1 MKLSTKVNF
10 LSTFITFLLLS
21 LSFIGIFYLY
31 KYFAYNTEYEQL
43 YQRGDELL
51 VAIQDATTLEDAK
64 TILRAYLPSEGLLHV
79 LDESGKT
86 ITRVQ
91 GVALLD
97 KFDYE
102 LNDDESFTISQFD
115 GMSLMAV
122 DYPIVW
128 IDGSVATVHLVQ
140 PLTGIDANMHRLK
153 WILVVMLTIAI
164 IPIFLSSQLL
174 VRLILKPI
182 QSLTETMQH
191 NIEQSRFEQ
200 LNTRGSGK
208 DEIAEMT
215 ATYNELMHL
224 LEENYKKQQQFV
236 GNASHELKTP
246 LTVIESYA
254 NLLQRRGFD
263 RPEVNAEAINAITQ
277 QTAQMKALIEQMLQL
292 ARASEQTQ
300 LDWQTVKLEPILT
313 SIQHSMQQ
321 AYNRKVH
328 LQGDLNAAL
337 ITDEAK
343 LRQILYIFLDNA
355 RKYSEDDITVTVIEG
370 DLVQIE
376 IEDRGIGIPA
386 EDLPHVFERFY
397 RVSKDRN
404 RKTGGTGLGLAIAK
418 QFADLIGAQTTISS
432 EVGIGTKVT
441 IQLPKEGGHTL
452 D

>member
-43 YQRGDELL
+43 HQRGDELL
-51 VAIQDATTLEDAK
+51 VAIQDATTLEEAK
-64 TILRAYLPSEGLLHV
+64 TILRAYLPSEGLLHI
-79 LDESGKT
+79 LDENGNT

-91 GVALLD
+91 GIALLNKVEYDIEKD
-97 KFDYE
+97 KLFTITE
-102 LNDDESFTISQFD
+102 LNNMT
-115 GMSLMAV
+115 LMALA
-122 DYPIVW
+122 YPIIW

-140 PLTGIDANMHRLK
+140 PLTGIDATMNQLK

-164 IPIFLSSQLL
+164 IPIFLASQLL

-182 QSLTETMQH
+182 QRLTETMQQ

-200 LNTRGSGK
+200 LDERSSGK

-215 ATYNELMHL
+215 KTYNELMHL
-224 LEENYKKQQQFV
+224 LEENYMKQQQFV

-254 NLLQRRGFD
+254 DLLKRRGFD
-263 RPEVNAEAINAITQ
+263 RPEVNAEAMNAITQ

-300 LDWQTVKLEPILT
+300 LDWKTVSIEPVLT
-313 SIQHSMQQ
+313 SIQQSMQQ
-321 AYNRKVH
+321 AYNRKVY
-328 LQGDLNAAL
+328 LQGDLTATL
-337 ITDEAK
+337 TTDEAK

-355 RKYSEDDITVTVIEG
+355 RKYSEDDITVTVKDG
-370 DLVQIE
+370 TQLQIE
-376 IEDRGIGIPA
+376 ITDHGIGIPA
-386 EDLPHVFERFY
+386 EDIPHIFERFY

-404 RKTGGTGLGLAIAK
+404 RKTGGTGLGLSIAK
-418 QFADLIGAQTTISS
+418 QFADLIGATTSITS
-432 EVGIGTKVT
+432 EVGVGTTVT
-441 IQLPKEGGHTL
+441 LQLPKEGLQH